1 VNCERLRIR
10 IGAFVVF
17 PDCHERRL
25 VLASKRHW
33 TTIVGQ
39 AAAHPAAFGLVLLYA
54 LLWLVLDRPSFNWN
68 AVATLAMW
76 IMPLFIQRANRRD
89 TLALHAKLDELLRAN
104 QHARSELTR
113 LDEQDPEVIQQLR
126 GLELRGDRAIRSK
139 RHCLSRP

>member
-1 VNCERLRIR
+1 V
-10 IGAFVVF
+10 
-17 PDCHERRL
+17 
-25 VLASKRHW
+25 
-33 TTIVGQ
+33 
-39 AAAHPAAFGLVLLYA
+39 
-54 LLWLVLDRPSFNWN
+54 WL
-68 AVATLAMW
+68 
-76 IMPLFIQRANRRD
+76 MPLFIQRANRRD